1 MMNFSHA
8 IFTVHI
14 VIYPLKHPML
24 FAAVAGVGSGSS
36 GGGGTPFKGSKR

>member
-1 MMNFSHA
+1 MMSFSHA

-36 GGGGTPFKGSKR
+36 QG